1 VFRSHL
7 LHYQDDGQPYF
18 LSQQFTLDARIVSL
32 LLGTSGLERD
42 FSICFKPP
50 AKPIEMEA
58 VCLPED
64 VKAGLLELVQN
75 YLSNPQ
81 RQDRLI
87 CNFHGFAGA
96 GRKTLAATL
105 CHDVGVPLIIAD
117 LREIVTRH
125 QNFEQAIRRILREAV
140 LAPGAVF
147 LEPFDLLLAD
157 DPDSRQRLQL
167 TIAAIEEFSW
177 LTFVGTERRWSPGGL
192 LRGHV
197 FVAVDFPIPNLQA
210 RAELWSKLFTDPEA
224 FSSKINWDE
233 LAVKFRFTAGQMNDA
248 LIAARNHALARGGS
262 NQLITVDDL
271 YAGCRAQSNQKL
283 SSSARKLAP
292 RHSWEDLILP
302 QSEMA
307 QLGEICAQ
315 LKHQRKVYGDWG
327 FGRKVSPSKGLCVFF
342 YGPSGTG
349 KTTAVEILANELQL
363 EVYKVD
369 LSAVVS
375 KYIGETEKNL
385 SAIFHEAETSNAILF
400 FDEADALFG
409 KRSEV
414 KDAHDRYANIEINY
428 LLQRMEEF
436 EGLVILATNLRKNI
450 DEAFFRRMHFA
461 VEFPFPEEKYR
472 YRIWKQHFPEAA
484 PLADDIDFNFLAN
497 RLNITGGNIKNIVI
511 NAAFMA
517 AENSGVI
524 NMKHLVRAASREYEK
539 IGRLCTESEFAPY
552 HALLR
557 KDGE

>member
-1 VFRSHL
+1 
-7 LHYQDDGQPYF
+7 
-18 LSQQFTLDARIVSL
+18 
-32 LLGTSGLERD
+32 
-42 FSICFKPP
+42 
-50 AKPIEMEA
+50 
-58 VCLPED
+58 
-64 VKAGLLELVQN
+64 
-75 YLSNPQ
+75 
-81 RQDRLI
+81 
-87 CNFHGFAGA
+87 
-96 GRKTLAATL
+96 
-105 CHDVGVPLIIAD
+105 
-117 LREIVTRH
+117 
-125 QNFEQAIRRILREAV
+125 
-140 LAPGAVF
+140 
-147 LEPFDLLLAD
+147 
-157 DPDSRQRLQL
+157 
-167 TIAAIEEFSW
+167 
-177 LTFVGTERRWSPGGL
+177 
-192 LRGHV
+192 
-197 FVAVDFPIPNLQA
+197 
-210 RAELWSKLFTDPEA
+210 
-224 FSSKINWDE
+224 
-233 LAVKFRFTAGQMNDA
+233 MNDA
-248 LIAARNHALARGGS
+248 LIAARNSALLRGGS
-262 NQLITVDDL
+262 SELISVEDL
-271 YAGCRAQSNQKL
+271 YSGCRAQSNQKL

-292 RHSWEDLILP
+292 HHSWEDLILP
-302 QSEMA
+302 QSEMV

-385 SAIFHEAETSNAILF
+385 SAIFREAETSNAILF

-461 VEFPFPEEKYR
+461 VEFPFPEEKHR
-472 YRIWKQHFPEAA
+472 YRIWRQHFPESA
-484 PLADDIDFNFLAN
+484 PMADDIDFNFLAN
-497 RLNITGGNIKNIVI
+497 RLNVTGGNIKNIVI

-524 NMKHLVRAASREYEK
+524 NMKHLVRAARREYEK
-539 IGRLCTESEFAPY
+539 IGRLCAESEFAPY

-557 KDGE
+557 NDGE

>member
-1 VFRSHL
+1 
-7 LHYQDDGQPYF
+7 
-18 LSQQFTLDARIVSL
+18 
-32 LLGTSGLERD
+32 
-42 FSICFKPP
+42 
-50 AKPIEMEA
+50 
-58 VCLPED
+58 
-64 VKAGLLELVQN
+64 
-75 YLSNPQ
+75 
-81 RQDRLI
+81 
-87 CNFHGFAGA
+87 
-96 GRKTLAATL
+96 
-105 CHDVGVPLIIAD
+105 
-117 LREIVTRH
+117 
-125 QNFEQAIRRILREAV
+125 
-140 LAPGAVF
+140 
-147 LEPFDLLLAD
+147 
-157 DPDSRQRLQL
+157 
-167 TIAAIEEFSW
+167 
-177 LTFVGTERRWSPGGL
+177 
-192 LRGHV
+192 
-197 FVAVDFPIPNLQA
+197 
-210 RAELWSKLFTDPEA
+210 
-224 FSSKINWDE
+224 
-233 LAVKFRFTAGQMNDA
+233 MNDA
-248 LIAARNHALARGGS
+248 LIAARNRALLRGGAGE
-262 NQLITVDDL
+262 LITPEDL

-283 SSSARKLAP
+283 NSSARKLAP

-302 QSEMA
+302 QNELA
-307 QLGEICAQ
+307 QLAEICAQ

-349 KTTAVEILANELQL
+349 KTTAVEILAKELQL

-385 SAIFHEAETSNAILF
+385 SAIFREAETSNAILF

-472 YRIWKQHFPEAA
+472 YRIWKQHFPQAA
-484 PLADDIDFNFLAN
+484 PMADDIDFNFLAN
-497 RLNITGGNIKNIVI
+497 RLNVTGGNIKNIVV

-557 KDGE
+557 HDGDLK